1 MVSMKRLQ
9 ARDLLIERRMISEG
23 LLSVEQGKEQSK
35 EKSGKWSKMR
45 SQLVMTGCGGL
56 TN

>member
-35 EKSGKWSKMR
+35 EKSRNWSKMR